1 MVDNNRVMNTIFD
14 TEIEELYLING
25 LSRSGNHLFIS
36 WLISSFLPGETY
48 FLNNISNIRRIE
60 NPADLDIKLLTI
72 TCIASSNHK
81 HDQGQYFLDKDIRNN
96 LVTYQE
102 VLNLLYG
109 KKEKIKKLVLSIEN
123 NYYDMLDLYQE
134 RFKRAKKVYK
144 IIILRD
150 ILNVLAS
157 RFTAER
163 ELIKEIKKNMPEFA
177 WHKYDTDIF
186 TVGYWTNN
194 FYIPY
199 PKKLEFIIFNYNKFV
214 IDEKNRRDLAFKLN
228 IDYQRTKIKQ
238 TGFLK
243 GSSFKNKNN
252 PDIFKYFFRWLKYKD
267 EKLIQFLFQDKYVR
281 AVLSK
286 YFDYH
291 IIDDN
296 TVMINHHRFDIK
308 KKLNETKDE
317 KKDLLSP
324 KIKMTKDKKDLLSPK
339 IKMTK
344 DKKVLLS
351 PKIKMTKD
359 KKDLLSPK
367 IKMTKEKKD
376 FSSLKL
382 MKKSD
387 PKNPKKIKIQK

>member
-1 MVDNNRVMNTIFD
+1 MVDNSRVMHTIFD
-14 TEIEELYLING
+14 TKIDELYLING

-36 WLISSFLPGETY
+36 WLISSFSPGETY

-60 NPADLDIKLLTI
+60 DPSELDIKLLTI
-72 TCIASSNHK
+72 TCIASSNHES
-81 HDQGQYFLDKDIRNN
+81 DQGQYLDKDIRKN
-96 LVTYQE
+96 LVSYQE
-102 VLNLLYG
+102 MLKLLNG
-109 KKEKIKKLVLSIEN
+109 KKEKINKLVLSIEN
-123 NYYDMLDLYQE
+123 NYYDMLELYQE
-134 RFKRAKKVYK
+134 RFKRARKVYK

-163 ELIKEIKKNMPEFA
+163 ELVKEIKKNKPEFA
-177 WHKYDTDIF
+177 WHKYETDIF

-214 IDEKNRRDLAFKLN
+214 IDEKNRKDLALKLN
-228 IDYQRTKIKQ
+228 IDYQKTIIKQ
-238 TGFLK
+238 TGFLE

-281 AVLSK
+281 DVLKK

-291 IIDDN
+291 IVDDN
-296 TVMINHHRFDIK
+296 TVIINHHRFDLK
-308 KKLNETKDE
+308 KKLNEIEEEKKEKKE

-324 KIKMTKDKKDLLSPK
+324 KIRM
-339 IKMTK
+339 
-344 DKKVLLS
+344 
-351 PKIKMTKD
+351 
-359 KKDLLSPK
+359 
-367 IKMTKEKKD
+367 KKD
-376 FSSLKL
+376 FSSLKW
-382 MKKSD
+382 MKKEDS
-387 PKNPKKIKIQK
+387 KNSKKKIKIQK